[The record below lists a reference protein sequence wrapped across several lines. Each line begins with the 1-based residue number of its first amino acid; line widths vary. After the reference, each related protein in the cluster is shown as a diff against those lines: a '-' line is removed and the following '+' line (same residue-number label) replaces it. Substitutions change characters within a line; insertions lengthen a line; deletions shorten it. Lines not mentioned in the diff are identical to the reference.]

1 MLPKKLDMNSE
12 ETKMKKYILSVIL
25 IAFAIVV
32 TACGG
37 KDGGDEKTIKVGTS
51 PGPYSELFLNGIKPI
66 LEKQGYTIEATD
78 FTDLRQADI
87 ALADD
92 GVHLNVDQH
101 TAYMHNFNTESG
113 SELVAIT
120 PIPTVPA
127 ALFPGKKKSLDAVEE
142 GDVIGIPQDPSNSA
156 RAYAILQ
163 KAGWITLKEGVEPI
177 KATAADIA
185 ENPLKLEIIEM
196 DSAQIPRTL
205 LELDYGIIPGSMVY
219 ASGTDP
225 NLALLPEDVVKQ
237 YELVAVVNKGNEDS
251 EWAKAVVEAYRSDDF
266 KKFLEEENNN
276 GYWFVPEEL
285 K

>member
-1 MLPKKLDMNSE
+1 
-12 ETKMKKYILSVIL
+12 MKKKYLSVL
-25 IAFAIVV
+25 LFAFVLVLA
-32 TACGG
+32 ACGG
-37 KDGGDEKTIKVGTS
+37 NDEKTSEKATEKTPEKETIKVGTS

-66 LEKQGYTIEATD
+66 LEEQGYTIEATD
-78 FTDLRQADI
+78 FTDLRQADV

-92 GVHLNVDQH
+92 GVDINVDQH
-101 TAYMHNFNTESG
+101 TAYMNNFNEESG
-113 SELVAIT
+113 AELVALT

-127 ALFPGKKKSLDAVEE
+127 ALFPGKKISLDDVEE

-163 KAGWITLKEGVEPI
+163 KAGWITLKEGIEPI

-185 ENPLKLEIIEM
+185 ENKFNLEIIEM

-205 LELDYGIIPGSMVY
+205 TELDYGIIPGSMVY

-225 NLALLPEDVVKQ
+225 NLALLAEDVVKQ
-237 YELVAVVNKGNEDS
+237 YELVAVVNNGNEDS
-251 EWAKAVVEAYRSDDF
+251 EWAKAIIKAYKSDEF
-266 KKFLEEENNN
+266 KAFLEEENKK